1 MNTIVL
7 QKTYILYTKISDHV
21 SRLPKIVRYS
31 LGLAIDKSN
40 LELLEFLAAAEHAEP
55 VLKNRILLDA
65 NTKAEVLK
73 LLLRILVEKKLLSET
88 NYFSF
93 SSDLIEIGK
102 MIGGWRKSLAK

>member
-7 QKTYILYTKISDHV
+7 QKTYILYIKISDHV

-31 LGLAIDKSN
+31 LGLAIDRCN

-73 LLLRILVEKKLLSET
+73 LLLRVLVEKKLLKET

-102 MIGGWRKSLAK
+102 MIGGWRKSLTK